1 MMNFSDNE
9 LKTIYESVR
18 YYQMNKVALDG
29 KMYRDCDEILNKL
42 FPIVKVNYVEPA
54 YRVDS

>member
-9 LKTIYESVR
+9 LRTIYESVR

-29 KMYRDCDEILNKL
+29 KTYRDCDEILNKL
-42 FPIVKVNYVEPA
+42 FQTLKVNYVEPA
-54 YRVDS
+54 YQVDS

>member
-1 MMNFSDNE
+1 MNFSDNE

-18 YYQMNKVALDG
+18 YYQMNRAALDG
-29 KMYRDCDEILNKL
+29 KTYRDCDEILNKL